1 MRRQLPRTRD
11 QERKPRGCCPADC
24 RALENLPTSPLPRGR
39 LRAYWA
45 RMTRIMAPR
54 RALLTT
60 SATFTEGRTHVDSS
74 INYRRGRLHRL
85 CPRASLAPRG
95 PSGRQRGHCYSRRKA
110 GESRANA
117 NLTTLPIHLRAIA
130 MSPLGANHPA
140 PRHTKDR
147 LGTQGRTATGHQPE
161 CRAYPR
167 TRPSPS
173 SSRIQSAEAASR
185 VLIFDA
191 PDRRSSNRIGVSPIR
206 QPTRLHQ

>member
-130 MSPLGANHPA
+130 MSPLGANHPRPDTPKIASVRKAEPRPAISRNAALIRERDPAQAAAGSRA
-140 PRHTKDR
+140 PRR
-147 LGTQGRTATGHQPE
+147 
-161 CRAYPR
+161 PR
-167 TRPSPS
+167 RC
-173 SSRIQSAEAASR
+173 
-185 VLIFDA
+185 
-191 PDRRSSNRIGVSPIR
+191 
-206 QPTRLHQ
+206 